1 MIRTIEEMTE
11 ERVAAWTLAPYRE
24 VLNDYES
31 GATEAHLA
39 WLRDPIHEAEEWI
52 PLYEAV
58 LAVIHKRIARGH

>member
-11 ERVAAWTLAPYRE
+11 ERVTAWEKVPYRE

-31 GATEAHLA
+31 GATEAHLE
-39 WLRDPIHEAEEWI
+39 WLRDPAHEAEEWI

-58 LAVIHKRIARGH
+58 LAVIHKRIKRG